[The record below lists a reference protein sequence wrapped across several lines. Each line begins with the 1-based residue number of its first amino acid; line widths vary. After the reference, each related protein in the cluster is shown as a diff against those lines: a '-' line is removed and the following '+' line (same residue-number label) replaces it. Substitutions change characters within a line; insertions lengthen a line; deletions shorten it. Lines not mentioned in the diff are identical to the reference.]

1 MEKSKLNTLLNI
13 AQKNKLCIKYDK
25 NNYLPIEPKSKGEIV
40 DVVSLIAREIFGT
53 WPLSEEQEKQFKIL
67 TSLKYRPSTRK
78 TQEIT
83 A

>member
-1 MEKSKLNTLLNI
+1 
-13 AQKNKLCIKYDK
+13 
-25 NNYLPIEPKSKGEIV
+25 
-40 DVVSLIAREIFGT
+40 VVSLIAREIFGT